1 MIAKI
6 FCIYKVD
13 IQKHYNQQSKDQRK
27 NNNKKSLKIFWRKC
41 LIIRQKNQLDIVDR
55 AVGLYFFCMVKI
67 KLRQE

>member
-27 NNNKKSLKIFWRKC
+27 NKQQKKFE
-41 LIIRQKNQLDIVDR
+41 DILVKMLNHSPKKP
-55 AVGLYFFCMVKI
+55 VGYCG
-67 KLRQE
+67 